1 MQMASFFELH
11 FILAGRSFGLESTN
25 NLAWR
30 WHSYYRLTIG
40 RIYFTTPFEM
50 GKAEGT
56 KSARENNALGFF
68 RHGPFLMVI
77 YEDIHTRR
85 NVQTTPFEILPLT
98 YKSLDLLGMCP
109 VWHQTVFCFID
120 TNMMFLF
127 ATCITGLEKSTHCGW
142 KPSAR
147 WTQLLQFGRFP
158 NCEFSTTPALH
169 RTTKRRW
176 P

>member
-11 FILAGRSFGLESTN
+11 FILAGRSFGLESNN

-85 NVQTTPFEILPLT
+85 MCKPRFWDTTTHIQKSWFVGYVPCMTSNSILF
-98 YKSLDLLGMCP
+98 Y
-109 VWHQTVFCFID
+109 WHQYDVSFC
-120 TNMMFLF
+120 NMYYG
-127 ATCITGLEKSTHCGW
+127 AW
-142 KPSAR
+142 KKHTLWMKAK
-147 WTQLLQFGRFP
+147 
-158 NCEFSTTPALH
+158 C
-169 RTTKRRW
+169 
-176 P
+176 